1 MRKFLF
7 FLLIALAGCGSDGI
21 DDRTI
26 PAATPT
32 PTPTPTPTTGQH
44 VPEISNL
51 TLSPST
57 ALKME
62 GDGSVEVTAEFAF
75 ADTEGDIE
83 TLQIVVS
90 DGTRK
95 TIPISTNAA
104 SGTLTESLSVSTTN
118 DYGCWIEVWLLDE
131 AGDSSNHLSAQFSVH
146 EHDPT
151 ISNLSLTPDSALH
164 MQGDG
169 QTVVTASLE
178 VRDNGQDIETMM
190 VHMSNGTDL
199 SMDVSGLVND
209 QTGTLTKEFEIAT
222 TEVGELDI
230 EVRLIDAAGDSSNDL
245 TAIFPVKIDAFTW
258 VKREAVLPNVL
269 NDVAAMGYGGFVAV
283 GDAGTIMTSDDGI
296 TWTEQVSGTDVDLNA
311 VFCALYMIG
320 CYVAG
325 DDGTVLHSHNLQD
338 WGLNNSG
345 PADVS
350 LQVITP
356 FGFAGLIAGGT
367 DEATD
372 TACILQGNWVGDP
385 WSKIELT
392 GRTGQHITDIGGIF
406 GDDWSF
412 DHIATLEVPLSE
424 QGRVLVSVDE
434 GMTWTD
440 VFVSDGHES
449 TYSIELFNDVLWV
462 GGTEGRIY
470 SSADGLNWTRHE
482 TPAVQSK
489 LVALSAADPMLIAHG
504 FSASIGMGEQV
515 GVATSDGG
523 ETWQTFVI
531 GAAYEPRGLAYE
543 DGRLVSVGQ
552 SLTEPGKGAI
562 FTTQ

>member
-1 MRKFLF
+1 MRRFLY
-7 FLLIALAGCGSDGI
+7 FLLITLVGCGVDGI
-21 DDRTI
+21 DSQTVPI
-26 PAATPT
+26 PTSTPT
-32 PTPTPTPTTGQH
+32 PTPTPTPSQH

-51 TLSPST
+51 TLSPDY
-57 ALKME
+57 AMKMD
-62 GDGSVEVTAEFAF
+62 GDGTVEITAEFAF
-75 ADTEGDIE
+75 ADSEGDLE
-83 TLQIVVS
+83 TLQIVVT
-90 DGTRK
+90 DGTRL
-95 TIPISTNAA
+95 TIPTSTSAM
-104 SGTLTESLSVSTTN
+104 SGTLTASLSVSTDN
-118 DYGCWIEVWLLDE
+118 NYGCWIEVWVVDE
-131 AGDSSNHLSAQFSVH
+131 AGDSSNHLSAQFSVR
-146 EHDPT
+146 EHFPK
-151 ISNLSLTPDSALH
+151 ISALSLSPDSALH

-169 QTVVTASLE
+169 QAVVTAELE
-178 VRDNGQDIETMM
+178 VADNGVDIKTMM
-190 VHMSNGTDL
+190 VQMSNGTDL
-199 SMDVSGLVND
+199 SMDVSGLIDN

-222 TEVGELDI
+222 TEVGELEI

-245 TAIFPVKIDAFTW
+245 TTTFPVRIDAFTW
-258 VKREAVLPNVL
+258 LQREAVLPNVL

-283 GDAGTIMTSDDGI
+283 GDAGTIMTSEDGI
-296 TWTEQVSGTDVDLNA
+296 TWTAQVSGTDVDLNS
-311 VFCALYMIG
+311 VFCAFYMIG

-345 PADVS
+345 PVDVS
-350 LQVITP
+350 LQVISP
-356 FGFAGLIAGGT
+356 VGFAGLIAGGT

-372 TACILQGNWVGDP
+372 TACIMQGNWVGDP

-392 GRTGQHITDIGGIF
+392 GRTGQHITDLTGIF
-406 GDDWSF
+406 INDLSF

-424 QGRVLVSVDE
+424 RGRVLVSVDE

-440 VFVSDGHES
+440 VFISDGHES
-449 TYSIELFNDVLWV
+449 TYSIGYFNDLLWV
-462 GGTEGRIY
+462 GGTEGRMY
-470 SSADGLNWTRHE
+470 SSADGLSWTRHE

-489 LVALSAADPMLIAHG
+489 LVAISEADSMLIAHG

-523 ETWQTFVI
+523 ETWQSFVI
-531 GAAYEPRGLAYE
+531 GTAYEPRGLAYE

>member
-7 FLLIALAGCGSDGI
+7 FLIIALAGCGSDGT
-21 DDRTI
+21 DNRTI
-26 PAATPT
+26 ATPT
-32 PTPTPTPTTGQH
+32 PTPTPTPSQH

-51 TLSPST
+51 TLSPAN

-62 GDGSVEVTAEFAF
+62 GDGSVEITAEFAF
-75 ADTEGDIE
+75 TDPEGDLE
-83 TLQIVVS
+83 TLQIAVS
-90 DGTRK
+90 DGTRL
-95 TIPISTNAA
+95 TIPTSTNAA

-118 DYGCWIEVWLLDE
+118 DYGCWIEVWVLDE
-131 AGDSSNHLSAQFSVH
+131 AGDSSNHLSAQFSVY
-146 EHDPT
+146 EHYPK
-151 ISNLSLTPDSALH
+151 ISNLSLSPDSALH

-169 QTVVTASLE
+169 QADVTAVLE
-178 VRDNGQDIETMM
+178 VADNGQDIETMM

-209 QTGTLTKEFEIAT
+209 LTGTLTKEFEIAT
-222 TEVGELDI
+222 TEVGTLDI

-245 TAIFPVKIDAFTW
+245 STTFPVRIDAFTW
-258 VKREAVLPNVL
+258 VKREAALPNVL

-311 VFCALYMIG
+311 VFCAYFFFG

-350 LQVITP
+350 LQVISP

-392 GRTGQHITDIGGIF
+392 GRTGQHITDIRGIF
-406 GDDWSF
+406 IDDSSF

-424 QGRVLVSVDE
+424 QGRVLVSGDE
-434 GMTWTD
+434 GLTWTD
-440 VFVSDGHES
+440 VFISDGHES
-449 TYSIELFNDVLWV
+449 TYSIEYFNDFLWV
-462 GGTEGRIY
+462 GGTEGRMY
-470 SSADGLNWTRHE
+470 SSADGVSWTPHE
-482 TPAVQSK
+482 TPAVQSN
-489 LVALSAADPMLIAHG
+489 LVAVSATDSMLIAHG
-504 FSASIGMGEQV
+504 FSASLGLGEQV
-515 GVATSDGG
+515 GVVTSDGG

-543 DGRLVSVGQ
+543 NGRWVSVGQ

-562 FTTQ
+562 ITTQ